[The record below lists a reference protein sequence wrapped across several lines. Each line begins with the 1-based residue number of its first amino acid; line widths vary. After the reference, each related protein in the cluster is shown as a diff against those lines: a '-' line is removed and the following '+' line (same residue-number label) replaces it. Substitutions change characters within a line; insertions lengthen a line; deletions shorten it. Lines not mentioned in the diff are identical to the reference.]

1 MRVNGF
7 MDLFLR
13 SMGDG
18 LNKIGG
24 FEKDIVSL
32 CFIFF
37 VGCSHRLAVE
47 VACRGNRI

>member
-7 MDLFLR
+7 MDLLLR

-18 LNKIGG
+18 RKIGVL
-24 FEKDIVSL
+24 KKTLCHCVSN
-32 CFIFF
+32 IF